1 MLTELPEKKEIGV
14 NLKISKFKKLLF
26 YTKYIFPLAVLT
38 VNKEIVTVLSTL
50 EIILLSNYM
59 YS

>member
-1 MLTELPEKKEIGV
+1 MLPELPEKKEFGV

-26 YTKYIFPLAVLT
+26 YTKYIFPLAVLR

-50 EIILLSNYM
+50 DILLLSNYM